1 MKAPELRHGA
11 VSDVGLVRVANEDA
25 FLAQM
30 PLYVVADGMGG
41 HVGGA
46 IASAIVTDEF
56 ARLEVADLDARSGA
70 ALLVEA
76 MNRCQ
81 TRIRSWGETQGD
93 PGAWRAGTTIA
104 AALLVNE
111 PAGQTW
117 LLANLGDSRIYRVRN
132 GELEQI
138 TVDHSVVQELVDAG
152 ELTHDQARVHPE
164 RHVITK
170 ALGGLDGVD
179 PDFFLVPLSSAPRL
193 LLCSDGVSGMIED
206 EQILDI
212 LQAARL
218 PGDAADEL
226 VSAALAAGGRD
237 NATAIVV
244 DVMGWPDDVDDTMHP
259 SDSPESKRE
268 ALP

>member
-11 VSDVGLVRVANEDA
+11 HTDVGLVRTANEDA
-25 FLAQM
+25 YLAQ
-30 PLYVVADGMGG
+30 PGLYVVADGMGG

-56 ARLEVADLDARSGA
+56 AQLELADLDARSGA
-70 ALLVEA
+70 ALLVET
-76 MNRCQ
+76 MSRCQ

-93 PGAWRAGTTIA
+93 PGAWRAGTTISA
-104 AALLVNE
+104 AVLVQE
-111 PAGQTW
+111 PAGATW
-117 LLANLGDSRIYRVRN
+117 LLANLGDSRIYRLRA

-152 ELTHDQARVHPE
+152 ELTAEEARVHPE

-179 PDFFLVPLSSAPRL
+179 PDFFLVPMSSAPRL
-193 LLCSDGVSGMIED
+193 LVCSDGISGMIDD
-206 EQILDI
+206 EQIAAI
-212 LQAARL
+212 LQDTPL

-226 VSAALAAGGRD
+226 VRAALAGGGRD

-244 DVMGWPDDVDDTMHP
+244 DVMGWSDDADDTMHP
-259 SDSPESKRE
+259 SDSLETKRE